1 MEAMFENL
9 TTTEAAVAAGV
20 SVSQINRVFDE
31 DILPHHLYSQ
41 TESRSVRSDACLLIA
56 FYFETADVLTK
67 PARLHAM
74 KDALTECQTWSQ
86 WERCVVE
93 DSGVSVRFYGYWKS
107 VSERLTRLHEARSMV
122 VEDPEILSGTPIIRG
137 TRIPVYDVAALVEQ
151 GTPIAELLEMYP
163 RLNEARIEL
172 ASVYAKAVPEKGR
185 PKRRDLPKGT
195 LISVSKGRLKD
206 A

>member
-1 MEAMFENL
+1 MAAMFENL

-122 VEDPEILSGTPIIRG
+122 VEDPEILSGTPVIRG
-137 TRIPVYDVAALVEQ
+137 TRIPVYDVAALIEQ

-163 RLNEARIEL
+163 RLNEASIEL

-185 PKRRDLPKGT
+185 PKRRGLPKGT
-195 LISVSKGRLKD
+195 LISVSRGRLKD

>member
-1 MEAMFENL
+1 MKATFESL

-20 SVSQINRVFDE
+20 SVAQINRVFDE

-41 TESRSVRSDACLLIA
+41 TTSRSVRSDACLLIA
-56 FYFETADVLTK
+56 FYFETAEVLTK

-74 KDALTECQTWSQ
+74 RNALTACKTWSE

-93 DSGVSVRFYGYWKS
+93 DNGVSIHFYAYWKS
-107 VSERLTRLHEARSMV
+107 VSERLDRLHEARSLV
-122 VEDPEILSGTPIIRG
+122 VEDPEILSGTPVIRG
-137 TRIPVYDVAALVEQ
+137 TRIPVYDVASLVEQ
-151 GTPIAELLEMYP
+151 GTPIAELLEIYP
-163 RLNEARIEL
+163 RLNEAKIEL

-185 PKRRDLPKGT
+185 PKRRELPKGT
-195 LISVSKGRLKD
+195 LISASKGRLQS